1 MKIKIKD
8 NNSLDEGREFK
19 VRRMN
24 YDQVVVNYP
33 GEKGIEILKTDDVE
47 FISENEFDDFLIKHR
62 YVGNGPGQCSTAL
75 LSSPQLR
82 FRGLSSFS
90 QRSPYPL

>member
-8 NNSLDEGREFK
+8 NNSLDKGREFK

-47 FISENEFDDFLIKHR
+47 FINFCL
-62 YVGNGPGQCSTAL
+62 
-75 LSSPQLR
+75 
-82 FRGLSSFS
+82 
-90 QRSPYPL
+90 

>member
-8 NNSLDEGREFK
+8 NNSLDKGREFK

-33 GEKGIEILKTDDVE
+33 GEKGIEILIKIRYTIHPMLYKKINKFVQDV
-47 FISENEFDDFLIKHR
+47 
-62 YVGNGPGQCSTAL
+62 
-75 LSSPQLR
+75 
-82 FRGLSSFS
+82 
-90 QRSPYPL
+90 

>member
-8 NNSLDEGREFK
+8 NNSLDKGREFK

-47 FISENEFDDFLIKHR
+47 FISENEFDDF
-62 YVGNGPGQCSTAL
+62 
-75 LSSPQLR
+75 
-82 FRGLSSFS
+82 
-90 QRSPYPL
+90 

>member
-8 NNSLDEGREFK
+8 NNSLDKGREFK

-47 FISENEFDDFLIKHR
+47 FIR
-62 YVGNGPGQCSTAL
+62 YVITFAIRHKKYIGEIKENLIAWLKIFLVWNVS
-75 LSSPQLR
+75 
-82 FRGLSSFS
+82 FR
-90 QRSPYPL
+90 